1 MKTLYGINELPKKLA
16 WPVITIGGFD
26 GVHRGHQAVISETV
40 NWAKDKNG
48 RSIVL
53 TFATHP
59 RNVLSGSQPSFITSL
74 EHRLLLFQRLGVS
87 LTVVL
92 EFDEVSE
99 MSAEHF
105 IENIVSKSLGT
116 KGWVMGFDFAFG
128 KNRAGDFNLVSSL
141 SKKYGFE
148 VRSCQAV
155 RFGDEIISSTRI
167 REAILQGDLEGAK
180 GMLGRPVTLM
190 GTVVKGSGRG
200 ASLGFP
206 TANLNLHHEIKPP
219 SGVYAST
226 VTLDERD
233 FLSLTSIGTRPTFEV
248 QGTGEVV
255 EVYIIDFDQSL
266 YSKDL
271 EVKFL
276 FKLRDEVRFESADA
290 LRTQMEEDKKEVLRR
305 QGKKTLTRQDLP
317 SIMLS

>member
-1 MKTLYGINELPKKLA
+1 MKTLYGIKELPKRSA

-40 NWAKDKNG
+40 KWAKDKNG
-48 RSIVL
+48 ESLVL

-59 RNVLSGSQPSFITSL
+59 RNVLSGSAPSFITSL

-92 EFDEVSE
+92 EFDEVSG

-105 IENIVSKSLGT
+105 IKDVISKSLGT
-116 KGWVMGFDFAFG
+116 KGWVLGFDFAFG
-128 KNRAGDFNLVSSL
+128 KGRRGDFNLVSSL

-148 VRSCQAV
+148 VRSCPV
-155 RFGDEIISSTRI
+155 IKHGGEIISSSRI
-167 REAILQGDLEGAK
+167 RKAILQGDLEGAE
-180 GMLGRPVTLM
+180 GMLGRPLALM

-200 ASLGFP
+200 TKLGFP
-206 TANLNLHHEIKPP
+206 TANLDLHHEVKPP
-219 SGVYAST
+219 SGVYASI

-233 FLSLTSIGTRPTFEV
+233 FLSLTSIGTRPTFESE
-248 QGTGEVV
+248 GAEEVV
-255 EVYIIDFDQSL
+255 EVYIIDFTQSL
-266 YSKDL
+266 YGKDL

-276 FKLRDEVRFESADA
+276 FKLRDEIRFESADA
-290 LRTQMEEDKKEVLRR
+290 LRTQMEKDKEEALHR
-305 QGKKTLTRQDLP
+305 QGKKTLTRQDTP
-317 SIMLS
+317 SIMSP